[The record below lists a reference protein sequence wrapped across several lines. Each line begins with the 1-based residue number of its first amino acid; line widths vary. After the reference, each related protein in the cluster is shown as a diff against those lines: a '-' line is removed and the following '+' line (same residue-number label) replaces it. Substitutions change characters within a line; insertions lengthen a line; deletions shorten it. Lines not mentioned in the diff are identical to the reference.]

1 MRLSP
6 ITTPNFTNNVK
17 NTYNKVSF
25 AQKDPLNSHDRI
37 EYQKN
42 KKNIFNILFTKMKES
57 CSQSAEWINDTY
69 QKSVNYA
76 KSLKNKSVDKTGA
89 TVTQKS
95 VKNNVVQI
103 PDFKPSFDIVL
114 LKNIVEKKPEIT
126 NDWVQSHPKS
136 ILTILN
142 AIDNVILS
150 ENSKYKSIDE
160 FKQMFPSLE
169 MQTTIIKT
177 LLTLPNILENAENK
191 IKAEKKQYIE
201 SIWEEYIHVD
211 LPYVPFNKEKNILGL
226 KALQKYGTTEDLRK
240 LPREYITCEDND
252 IFLEYAKLVNK
263 VGSDKADD
271 IQYSDFVNLS
281 TKVNRKDNTYSMDV
295 MEEIMDALKKHWVDD
310 APKGEWTN
318 ASWNTLMN
326 YEHYI
331 RKAQKEGRPQ
341 MAANARAIFDR
352 IVEDNPWM
360 VNEVAKDLPQYAKKL
375 IETFS

>member
-1 MRLSP
+1 M
-6 ITTPNFTNNVK
+6 
-17 NTYNKVSF
+17 
-25 AQKDPLNSHDRI
+25 Q
-37 EYQKN
+37 
-42 KKNIFNILFTKMKES
+42 
-57 CSQSAEWINDTY
+57 
-69 QKSVNYA
+69 QKSVASTPVIA
-76 KSLKNKSVDKTGA
+76 KNDSFESQNSQTKKSITSKTLIGVITA
-89 TVTQKS
+89 G
-95 VKNNVVQI
+95 
-103 PDFKPSFDIVL
+103 IVL
-114 LKNIVEKKPEIT
+114 VIGFVKRKAISKFIKKLFNKKPKTNNTGTKKPITPPKIEI
-126 NDWVQSHPKS
+126 PKPQF
-136 ILTILN
+136 TCG
-142 AIDNVILS
+142 
-150 ENSKYKSIDE
+150 
-160 FKQMFPSLE
+160 P
-169 MQTTIIKT
+169 
-177 LLTLPNILENAENK
+177 ENAVQFAK
-191 IKAEKKQYIE
+191 EKKQYID

-360 VNEVAKDLPQYAKKL
+360 VNEVAKDLPQYAKK
-375 IETFS
+375 